1 HGAPAVRVVLQC
13 PRHAW
18 LFDTLHAT
26 SMGRNLCTS
35 PFQDEESAFLTDS
48 TQVVQ
53 SGFITN
59 SPLKKVNGSN
69 QNDTSFRLFW
79 KVDKKQDGV

>member
-1 HGAPAVRVVLQC
+1 
-13 PRHAW
+13 
-18 LFDTLHAT
+18 
-26 SMGRNLCTS
+26 MGRNLCTS
-35 PFQDEESAFLTDS
+35 PFQDEERAFLTDS